1 MNCERSHY
9 VHWRDVDSCASNL
22 NSQEMC
28 TADISNS
35 QCEVCMN
42 NNCEKCRL
50 IGCDVCFPNAC
61 KHPLFPL
68 SILLQAIERDLWI
81 FFFCVV
87 SSWVVVVV
95 VLECFVLR
103 QYIKPELVF
112 SYSTHLPLNS
122 FCSCCCF

>member
-1 MNCERSHY
+1 MNCEGSHY

-22 NSQEMC
+22 HSQEMC

-68 SILLQAIERDLWI
+68 SILLQVTERDLWI
-81 FFFCVV
+81 KKN
-87 SSWVVVVV
+87 
-95 VLECFVLR
+95 LGD
-103 QYIKPELVF
+103 VF
-112 SYSTHLPLNS
+112 LGG
-122 FCSCCCF
+122 CCCCCCCGMFCLKTKYKT